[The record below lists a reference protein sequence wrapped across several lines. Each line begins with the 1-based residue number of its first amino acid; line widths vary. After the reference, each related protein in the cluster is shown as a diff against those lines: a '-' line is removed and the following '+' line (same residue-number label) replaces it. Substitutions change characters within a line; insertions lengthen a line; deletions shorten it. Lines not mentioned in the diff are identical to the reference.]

1 MRCNKI
7 VAITLILLL
16 ALTAMVGCSPSEPAS
31 TPAPEPAEEPSGEAP
46 AEAPAEAPE
55 SGEFV
60 PSRHITGI
68 AWASAGGGADRSVR
82 AIQRAADLNP
92 DIMDATIA
100 AITRPGGGGAEG
112 MRYLLDQPADGHN
125 FLAVTPSGV
134 FTTLTTDLG
143 WDFTAFLAIM
153 QMGVEPLHMTIRAND
168 DRFSNIEEFVE
179 YAKANP
185 GELSV
190 GTFGAGSQ
198 MDVAFLLFAQGVG
211 IDVNAIPFEGTG
223 PRIAALLGGHI
234 DGSINNASDDFEIMR
249 AGEVISIVHFSDEQM
264 DSIPDTPSIP
274 DTFGFSVGIDQW
286 RGYVLHGDTPDYIV
300 DWYEDKF
307 TQLYHTDEY
316 QEYLAGE
323 GVQPMYR
330 NSDEFTAFL
339 RNQHEVIDA
348 IYQEYGLGIYSN

>member
-1 MRCNKI
+1 MKINKTVTI
-7 VAITLILLL
+7 ALILVFAL
-16 ALTAMVGCSPSEPAS
+16 AVMVGCSPSEPA
-31 TPAPEPAEEPSGEAP
+31 EEAP
-46 AEAPAEAPE
+46 AETPAETTDETPAEVSE
-55 SGEFV
+55 SDEFV
-60 PSRHITGI
+60 PSRHITGV

-82 AIQRAADLNP
+82 AMQRAADLNP

-112 MRYLLDQPADGHN
+112 MRYVLDQPADGHT

-143 WDFTAFLAIM
+143 WDFTNFRAII
-153 QMGVEPLHMTIRAND
+153 QMGVEPLHMTIRSDD

-179 YAKANP
+179 YARQNP

-198 MDVAFLLFAQGVG
+198 MDVAFLLFTEGLD

-234 DGSINNASDDFEIMR
+234 DGSINNAADDFEIMR
-249 AGEVISIVHFSDEQM
+249 AGEVVSIVHFSDEEM
-264 DSIPDTPSIP
+264 DAIPDTPSIP

-286 RGYVLHGDTPDYIV
+286 RGYVLHGDTPDHIV
-300 DWYEDKF
+300 EWYEDKF
-307 TQLYHTDEY
+307 TQLYNTEEY
-316 QEYLAGE
+316 QSYLESE
-323 GVQPMYR
+323 GLQPMYR
-330 NSDEFTAFL
+330 NSEEFTTFL
-339 RNQHEVIDA
+339 RNQHDA
-348 IYQEYGLGIYSN
+348 VDTIYQEYGLGIYSN